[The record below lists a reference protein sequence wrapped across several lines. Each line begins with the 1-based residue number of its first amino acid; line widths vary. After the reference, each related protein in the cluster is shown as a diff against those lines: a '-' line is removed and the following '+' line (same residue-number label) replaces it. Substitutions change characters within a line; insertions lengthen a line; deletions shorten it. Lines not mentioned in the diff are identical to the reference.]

1 MQSAEDTQDIHD
13 TRITLY
19 ECPEGQDARMLIN
32 KARELMREDRILVHV
47 AIDDARVNTLE
58 HQIRFFGPDV
68 KLRSFPAWDC
78 LPYDRVSPSNDLMAQ
93 RMATLHDLTIWERQK
108 ERHPRIL
115 LTTVNAITQK
125 VPPRDLFKKASF
137 HAKTGDDLDIQ
148 KLQDFLERCGY
159 LRTDTVR
166 DSGEYSIRGGIIDVF
181 PAGYARPFR
190 LDLFGD
196 QIETIKRFDP
206 ETQTSLKTVKNFA
219 IKPSKEYILDDISI
233 QRFRAGYREIF
244 GIPSSIDMLYASIS
258 EGRRYNGMEHW
269 LPLFYEEL
277 DTLSAYT
284 KNCAITLDPHIDQA
298 QSERYDQIQDFYQS
312 RKTIEASQTQKK
324 SKDVSLSGS
333 TYHPLKPESLYLT
346 QDNWREMTK
355 QAEILSPFADP
366 AHDKEHPDITR
377 GRDFA
382 DIRAQPDGDVF
393 QALSEYIKQFK
404 PEQKILITS
413 LTEGGRERLK
423 GLMEHDG
430 YANLK
435 PISTFDDLKKVK
447 SGNIAMGLL
456 DLAHGFISSDLVI
469 ITEQDILGDR
479 LGRAGKK
486 RKKAE
491 NFLREVSSLDVNDL
505 VVHIE
510 HGIGRFEGLETLD
523 AAGTLHDC
531 LRIIYAGG
539 DKLFVPVE
547 NIEVLSRFGSDE
559 GTTQLDKL
567 GGVSWQARK
576 AKVKKDLMQ
585 MAGKLL
591 DIAAA
596 RKLQKADALEL
607 DTEKYHKFAARFP
620 YQETEDQER
629 SIQAV
634 LDDLAS
640 EYPMDRLVCG
650 DVGFGKTEVAIRAAY
665 VAAQSGTQVAV
676 VVPTT
681 LLARQHY
688 ANFAKRFEGTG
699 IRVAQLSR
707 MVDSRETQL
716 TKKGMEDGSI
726 HIVIGTHALFSK
738 DNKFAHLGLL
748 IIDEEQ
754 RFGVKQK
761 EKIKELKS
769 NIHVL
774 TLTATPIPRTLQMSL
789 TGVKE
794 LSLITTPP
802 VDRLAIRTFVLPT
815 DPMVLREALMRERYR
830 GGQSFYVCPR
840 IKDLQVVEDLLK
852 ELVPELRVVTAH
864 GQMAAS
870 ELDDRMTAFYD
881 GQYDI
886 LLATNIIESGIDIPS
901 ANTMI
906 VHHADMFGLAQ
917 LYQIRGRIGRS
928 KVRAYAY
935 LTYEPN
941 KKLTDQGQKRLE
953 VISTLDSLGAGFQL
967 ASHDMDIRGAGNL
980 LGEEQSGHI
989 KEVGVEL
996 YQQML
1001 EEAVAA
1007 AREGFQ
1013 LDDESDASDTSWSPQ
1028 INLGSSVLIPEHYVE
1043 DLGVRMNL
1051 YRRLADL
1058 TESRDIEKFAAEMI
1072 DRFGALPDEVNNLL
1086 EIAKIKLLCKRAGI
1100 DRVDAGPKGIIMG
1113 FHNDMPP
1120 NPEGLFNWMT
1130 DKKGMVK
1137 LRPDKRLSAPR
1148 DWPSVSHRTRGAMN
1162 FVSELA
1168 KLAQNT
1174 A

>member
-1 MQSAEDTQDIHD
+1 MQNAPETSISPDTNR
-13 TRITLY
+13 TTLY
-19 ECPEGQDARMLIN
+19 AAPEGHDARILIER
-32 KARELMREDRILVHV
+32 AHELMRDDKILVHV
-47 AIDDARVNTLE
+47 ALDDARVYTLE
-58 HQIRFFGPDV
+58 NLIRFFGSDV
-68 KLRSFPAWDC
+68 KILTFPAWDC

-93 RMATLHDLTIWERQK
+93 RMATLHDLTVWNFEK

-115 LTTVNAITQK
+115 LTTINALTQK
-125 VPPRDLFKKASF
+125 VPPKEIFQSASF
-137 HAKTGDDLDIQ
+137 HAKENGDVDIQ
-148 KLQDFLERCGY
+148 ILQDFLERSGY

-166 DSGEYSIRGGIIDVF
+166 DSGEYSIRGGIIDIF
-181 PAGYARPFR
+181 PAGYKTPIR

-196 QIETIKRFDP
+196 RIESIKTFDP
-206 ETQTSLKTVKNFA
+206 ETQTSLAKIKEFA
-219 IKPSKEYILDDISI
+219 IKPSKEYILDDVSI
-233 QRFRAGYREIF
+233 QRFRAKYRETF
-244 GIPSSIDMLYASIS
+244 GVPKSNDPLYESIS

-269 LPLFYEEL
+269 LPLFYKKME
-277 DTLSAYT
+277 TLSDYAEKYELT
-284 KNCAITLDPHIDQA
+284 FDAHSDQSH
-298 QSERYDQIQDFYQS
+298 SERMDQIEDFYQA
-312 RKTIEASQTQKK
+312 RKTLEASQTQKK
-324 SKDVSLSGS
+324 SKDVSLSGT
-333 TYHPLKPESLYLT
+333 TYHPLPPSALYLT
-346 QDNWREMTK
+346 QKEWDG
-355 QAEILSPFADP
+355 LSEGSAVLSSFADP
-366 AHDKEHPDITR
+366 SKPDNVIQAAR

-382 DIRAQPDGDVF
+382 DIRALPDGDIF
-393 QALSEYIKQFK
+393 GAFKNYISGFK
-404 PEQKILITS
+404 DQKILITS
-413 LTEGGRERLK
+413 VSEGGRERLK
-423 GLMEHDG
+423 GLLEHEGISD
-430 YANLK
+430 LK
-435 PISTFDDLKKVK
+435 PISSTEDLRKIK
-447 SGNIAMGLL
+447 SGQIAMGLL
-456 DLAHGFISSDLVI
+456 DLAHGFTSADLI
-469 ITEQDILGDR
+469 IVTEQDLLGDR
-479 LGRAGKK
+479 LGRGSKK

-510 HGIGRFEGLETLD
+510 HGIGRFEGLETLN
-523 AAGTLHDC
+523 AAGTHHDC
-531 LRIIYAGG
+531 LKIIYAGG

-547 NIEVLSRFGSDE
+547 NIDVLSRFGSDE

-567 GGVSWQARK
+567 GGAGWQARK
-576 AKVKKDLMQ
+576 AKVKKDLMRI
-585 MAGKLL
+585 ASKLL

-596 RKLQKADALEL
+596 RKLQKADPLEL
-607 DTEKYHKFAARFP
+607 DADKYYKFAARFP

-629 SIQAV
+629 SIESV
-634 LDDLAS
+634 LEDLAS
-640 EYPMDRLVCG
+640 DHPMDRLVCG

-665 VAAQSGTQVAV
+665 VAAQSGAQVAV

-688 ANFAKRFEGTG
+688 ANFIKRFEGTG

-707 MVDSRETQL
+707 MVDSKDAQN
-716 TKKGMEDGSI
+716 TKKCLQNGSV
-726 HIVIGTHALFSK
+726 HIVIGTHALFAK
-738 DNKFAHLGLL
+738 DIKFAHLGLL

-761 EKIKELKS
+761 EKIKEIKS
-769 NIHVL
+769 NVHVL

-802 VDRLAIRTFVLPT
+802 VDRLAIRTFVLPY

-840 IKDLQVVEDLLK
+840 IKDLREVEDQLK
-852 ELVPELRVVTAH
+852 ELVPELKIVTAH
-864 GQMAAS
+864 GQMPPTD
-870 ELDDRMTAFYD
+870 LDERMTAFYD

-935 LTYEPN
+935 LTYEPT

-953 VISTLDSLGAGFQL
+953 VISTLDNLGAGFQL

-1007 AREGFQ
+1007 AREGIQ
-1013 LDDESDASDTSWSPQ
+1013 LETDQDTATWSPQ
-1028 INLGSSVLIPEHYVE
+1028 INIGSSVLIPEHYVE

-1051 YRRLADL
+1051 YRRLGEL
-1058 TESRDIEKFAAEMI
+1058 HETQDIEKYAAEMI
-1072 DRFGALPDEVNNLL
+1072 DRFGPLPDEFENLL
-1086 EIAKIKLLCKRAGI
+1086 EIAKIKLLCKQAGV
-1100 DRVDAGPKGIIMG
+1100 DRVDAGPKGAVIG
-1113 FHNDMPP
+1113 FRNDMPP
-1120 NPEGLFNWMT
+1120 NPEGLFAWLT
-1130 DKKGMVK
+1130 QKKGLVK
-1137 LRPDKRLSAPR
+1137 LRPDQRLSAPR
-1148 DWPSVSHRTRGAMN
+1148 EWPNLALRTRGVIALIKD
-1162 FVSELA
+1162 LA
-1168 KLAQNT
+1168 SLV
-1174 A
+1174 